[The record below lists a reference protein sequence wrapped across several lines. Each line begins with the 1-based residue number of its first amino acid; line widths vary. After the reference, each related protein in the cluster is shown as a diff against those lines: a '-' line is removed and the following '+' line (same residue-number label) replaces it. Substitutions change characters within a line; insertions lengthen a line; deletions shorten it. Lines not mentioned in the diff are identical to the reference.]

1 MILAAIAIPNLLSAR
16 LAAQEASGSETV
28 HAVQVASFNY
38 LAQYQDGFPAT
49 IGVLG
54 GTPGSSPTC
63 GAANAIDDTLAS
75 SGQKGLYGV
84 SYYVATS
91 TATPAPG
98 CTAAASSTNFAVT
111 AIPTSGAGVNGIVSY
126 CADEKGMFS
135 DGGAG
140 GMTAGQ
146 TDALCEGFTPL
157 Q

>member
-38 LAQYQDGFPAT
+38 LAQYQNGFPASMS
-49 IGVLG
+49 VLG
-54 GTPGSSPTC
+54 GTPGAAPTC
-63 GAANAIDDTLAS
+63 GASNAIDDTLAT
-75 SGQKGLYGV
+75 SGQKGLYAI
-84 SYYVATS
+84 SYYVGTT

-111 AIPTSGAGVNGIVSY
+111 AIPTSGAGTNGIVSY
-126 CADEKGMFS
+126 CSDEKGLFS

-140 GMTAGQ
+140 GMTASQ
-146 TDALCEGFTPL
+146 TDAACEGFTPL